1 MKGGHT
7 IGIVIPARNEEAHI
21 GRVLETLPSFVDH
34 AIVIDDGST
43 DATYKRAS
51 SASSEAKVTILQTTG
66 LGVGA
71 AIDLGHQHLLKT
83 IEHPFVSVVMAGDG
97 QMDPKDLAAVI
108 QPILDDEAD
117 HVKGNRMSTSSD
129 IEQMPRKRRRASRIL
144 GWLTTLASGRVVT
157 DPQCGFTATSSQ
169 LLRQWNWEHSWK
181 GYGYPNY
188 WLIHLSSQGWRVRD
202 VPVKAVYGQ
211 EQSGIQPLRFFLSVG
226 AMMTVEHHRR
236 AFKHLFGSTWMML
249 SFLFYISG
257 YALAIVAV
265 QQPIALLG
273 LPFAWW
279 IAHRLDRLAMRRM
292 IGGRTKI

>member
-1 MKGGHT
+1 MGGHT
-7 IGIVIPARNEEAHI
+7 IAIVIPARNEEAHI
-21 GRVLETLPSFVDH
+21 GQVLETLPTFVDH

-43 DATYKRAS
+43 DATYDAATNAS
-51 SASSEAKVTILQTTG
+51 SAANVTILQTTG

-71 AIDLGHQHLLKT
+71 AIDVGHQHLLKT

-97 QMDPKDLAAVI
+97 QMDPKDLAAVL

-129 IEQMPRKRRRASRIL
+129 IEQMPKKRRRASRIL

-157 DPQCGFTATSSQ
+157 DPQCGFTATSSE
-169 LLRQWNWEHSWK
+169 LLRQWNWERSWK

-211 EQSGIQPLRFFLSVG
+211 EQSGIQPHRFFLSVG
-226 AMMTVEHHRR
+226 AMMAIEHHRR
-236 AFKHLFGSTWMML
+236 AFKHLFGSMWMML
-249 SFLFYISG
+249 SFLFYMSG
-257 YALAIVAV
+257 YALAIVSV

-279 IAHRLDRLAMRRM
+279 IAHRLDRLAMCRKN
-292 IGGRTKI
+292 GGRTKI

>member
-21 GRVLETLPSFVDH
+21 GRVLETLPTFVDH

-43 DATYKRAS
+43 DETYNRAN

-97 QMDPKDLAAVI
+97 QMDPKDLSAVL

-144 GWLTTLASGRVVT
+144 AWLTTLASGRVVT

-169 LLRQWNWEHSWK
+169 LLRQWNWERSWK

-202 VPVKAVYGQ
+202 VPVKAVYGK
-211 EQSGIQPLRFFLSVG
+211 EQSGIQPLRFFLTVG
-226 AMMTVEHHRR
+226 AMMTIEHHRR
-236 AFKHLFGSTWMML
+236 AFKHLFASTWMML
-249 SFLFYISG
+249 SYLFYISG
-257 YALAIVAV
+257 YALAFIAI

-292 IGGRTKI
+292 VGGRTKI

>member
-51 SASSEAKVTILQTTG
+51 SASSVAKVTILQTTG

-188 WLIHLSSQGWRVRD
+188 WLIHLASQGWRVSD

-236 AFKHLFGSTWMML
+236 AFKHLFRSTWMML

-279 IAHRLDRLAMRRM
+279 IAHRLDRLAMRRK

>member
-1 MKGGHT
+1 MMGGHT
-7 IGIVIPARNEEAHI
+7 IAIVIPARNEEAHI
-21 GRVLETLPSFVDH
+21 GQVLETLPTFVDH
-34 AIVIDDGST
+34 AIVIEDGST
-43 DATYKRAS
+43 DATYDSATNAS
-51 SASSEAKVTILQTTG
+51 SAANVTILQTTG

-71 AIDLGHQHLLKT
+71 AIDVGHQHLLKT

-97 QMDPKDLAAVI
+97 QMDPKDLAAVL

-129 IEQMPRKRRRASRIL
+129 IEQMPKRRRRASRIL

-157 DPQCGFTATSSQ
+157 DPQCGFTATSSE
-169 LLRQWNWEHSWK
+169 LLRQWNWERSWK

-226 AMMTVEHHRR
+226 AMMTIEHHRR
-236 AFKHLFGSTWMML
+236 AFKHLFGSMWMML
-249 SFLFYISG
+249 SFLFYMSG

-279 IAHRLDRLAMRRM
+279 IAHRLDRLAMCRKN
-292 IGGRTKI
+292 GGRTKI